1 VTENRWSGASLP
13 VLVMLV
19 CTLGLP
25 QLAHAQAADVPYV
38 TTPTNVVNAMLELAK
53 VGPRDYIIDLGS
65 GDGRIV
71 IAAAKS
77 HGARGLGIEIDGSL
91 VSEARR
97 EAARQG
103 VAQRVEFRA
112 ENLFVTDL
120 EEATVLT
127 TYLYSRVNL
136 QLRPR
141 IFEQMKPGSRVVSH
155 EFDFGNW
162 KPDARVTV
170 QVPDKPY
177 GPPRSDVLMWVVP
190 ANVAGIWRW
199 HLRIDDRDVDCEASL
214 TQVFQEVG
222 GDARVGTT
230 TARIEAVRLRGADL
244 EFALVTRIDGRDVRL
259 ELAGRTYGDTMHGS
273 ARLGNA
279 QTEWQ
284 AKRVKRG
291 KIDIEAAAGMP
302 ALAAY
307 TEEGS

>member
-1 VTENRWSGASLP
+1 MTRL
-13 VLVMLV
+13 VLLL
-19 CTLGLP
+19 CILCLA
-25 QLAHAQAADVPYV
+25 QLARAQAVDVPYV
-38 TTPTNVVNAMLELAK
+38 TTPPNVVDAMLELAK
-53 VGPRDYIIDLGS
+53 VGPKDYVIDLGS

-71 IAAAKS
+71 IAAAKKY
-77 HGARGLGIEIDGSL
+77 GARGLGIEIDGSL

-112 ENLFVTDL
+112 ENLFVTEL
-120 EEATVLT
+120 EQATVLT
-127 TYLYSRVNL
+127 TYLYPRVNL

-141 IFEQMKPGSRVVSH
+141 IFEQLQPGSRVVSH

-177 GPPRSDVLMWVVP
+177 GPPRSDVLMWIVP
-190 ANVAGIWRW
+190 ANAAGIWRW
-199 HLRIDDRDVDCEASL
+199 HVRVDDQDLDCEASL
-214 TQVFQEVG
+214 VQVFQEVR
-222 GDARVGTT
+222 GDARAGAAV
-230 TARIEAVRLRGADL
+230 ARIEAVRLRGADIA
-244 EFALVTRIDGRDVRL
+244 FALVARINGRDVRL
-259 ELAGRTYGDTMHGS
+259 ELAGRIYGDTMHGA

-279 QTEWQ
+279 QVEWQ

-307 TEEGS
+307 TEEGSQP